1 MAFEAKS
8 FFGESRFPVQ
18 TETNAGCVVQQ
29 AGLFFL
35 AGELGE
41 LRVKWMVGREE
52 GLLAVKDG
60 WIGSLAIV
68 VASDLA
74 ADQTD
79 EHGLME

>member
-41 LRVKWMVGREE
+41 LRVKWMVGRE
-52 GLLAVKDG
+52 V
-60 WIGSLAIV
+60 S
-68 VASDLA
+68 
-74 ADQTD
+74 
-79 EHGLME
+79 